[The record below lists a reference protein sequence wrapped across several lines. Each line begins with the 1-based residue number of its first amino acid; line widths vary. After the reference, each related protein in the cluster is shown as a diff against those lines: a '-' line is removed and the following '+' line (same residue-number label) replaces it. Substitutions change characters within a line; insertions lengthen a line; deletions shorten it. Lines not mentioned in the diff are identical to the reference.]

1 MFCSS
6 GELVDSASF
15 CANTLMYAKPY
26 LEIGGILPIGFDGA
40 AIIGTT
46 ASSTESKRINSVSTH
61 TKSASAD
68 CEIFSKCLLKKETIK
83 MTDPNMTEEQIIDV
97 TPETTAIVKKEM
109 PDATDETIAETAA
122 LFEAIKKRATAEV
135 QAAGD
140 ITREAYLKAVQK
152 AQLALAKN
160 KTHAKERMT
169 EAVALIQKEAEKN
182 WLVVDA
188 IKTRAQ
194 AQVQDAGE
202 VSREAY
208 LKAVRQARE
217 AVEQNKLI
225 ERDRIE
231 HAVDRIHTE
240 AEKNWHVVVAEIES
254 LGVRLTDAAKSAFQ
268 ALTAFFDKKH

>member
-1 MFCSS
+1 
-6 GELVDSASF
+6 
-15 CANTLMYAKPY
+15 
-26 LEIGGILPIGFDGA
+26 
-40 AIIGTT
+40 
-46 ASSTESKRINSVSTH
+46 
-61 TKSASAD
+61 
-68 CEIFSKCLLKKETIK
+68 
-83 MTDPNMTEEQIIDV
+83 MTDPNMNEETIIDV

-109 PDATDETIAETAA
+109 PNATEETIAETAV
-122 LFEAIKKRATAEV
+122 LFEAIKKRAAAEV

-140 ITREAYLKAVQK
+140 LTREAYLKAVHK

-160 KTHAKERMT
+160 KTIAKERMT
-169 EAVALIQKEAEKN
+169 DAVGLIQKEAEKN

-194 AQVQDAGE
+194 SQVQDAGV

-231 HAVDRIHTE
+231 QAVDQIQKQT
-240 AEKNWHVVVAEIES
+240 EKNWHVVVGEIES
-254 LGVRLTDAAKSAFQ
+254 IGSRLTDASKSAFQ
-268 ALTAFFDKKH
+268 ALTKFFDKKH

>member
-1 MFCSS
+1 M
-6 GELVDSASF
+6 
-15 CANTLMYAKPY
+15 
-26 LEIGGILPIGFDGA
+26 
-40 AIIGTT
+40 
-46 ASSTESKRINSVSTH
+46 TE
-61 TKSASAD
+61 
-68 CEIFSKCLLKKETIK
+68 
-83 MTDPNMTEEQIIDV
+83 PNMNEETIIDV

-109 PDATDETIAETAA
+109 PNATEETIAETAV
-122 LFEAIKKRATAEV
+122 LFEAIKKRAAAEV

-140 ITREAYLKAVQK
+140 LTREAYLKAVHK

-160 KTHAKERMT
+160 KTIAKERMT
-169 EAVALIQKEAEKN
+169 DAVGLIQKEAEKN

-194 AQVQDAGE
+194 SQVQGAGE

-231 HAVDRIHTE
+231 QAVDQIQKQT
-240 AEKNWHVVVAEIES
+240 EKNWHVVVGEIES
-254 LGVRLTDAAKSAFQ
+254 IGSRLTDASKSAFQ
-268 ALTAFFDKKH
+268 ALTKFFDKKH

>member
-1 MFCSS
+1 
-6 GELVDSASF
+6 
-15 CANTLMYAKPY
+15 
-26 LEIGGILPIGFDGA
+26 
-40 AIIGTT
+40 
-46 ASSTESKRINSVSTH
+46 
-61 TKSASAD
+61 
-68 CEIFSKCLLKKETIK
+68 
-83 MTDPNMTEEQIIDV
+83 MTDPNMNEETIIDV

-109 PDATDETIAETAA
+109 PNATEETIAETAV
-122 LFEAIKKRATAEV
+122 LFEAIKKRAAAEV

-140 ITREAYLKAVQK
+140 LTREAYLKAVQK

-160 KTHAKERMT
+160 KTIAKERMT
-169 EAVALIQKEAEKN
+169 DAVGLIQKEAEKN

-194 AQVQDAGE
+194 SQVQGAGV

-231 HAVDRIHTE
+231 QAVDQIQKE
-240 AEKNWHVVVAEIES
+240 SEKNWHVVVGEIES
-254 LGVRLTDAAKSAFQ
+254 IGSRLTEASKSAFQ
-268 ALTAFFDKKH
+268 ALTKFFDKKH

>member
-1 MFCSS
+1 
-6 GELVDSASF
+6 
-15 CANTLMYAKPY
+15 
-26 LEIGGILPIGFDGA
+26 
-40 AIIGTT
+40 
-46 ASSTESKRINSVSTH
+46 
-61 TKSASAD
+61 
-68 CEIFSKCLLKKETIK
+68 
-83 MTDPNMTEEQIIDV
+83 MTDPNITPEPIVEA

-109 PDATDETIAETAA
+109 PDATDEAIAETAA

-135 QAAGD
+135 QAAND
-140 ITREAYLKAVQK
+140 LTREAYLKAANQ
-152 AQLALAKN
+152 AQLAIEQN
-160 KTHAKERMT
+160 KTIAKERMA

-182 WLVVDA
+182 WLVIEA

-225 ERDRIE
+225 EPSRIE
-231 HAVDRIHTE
+231 QAVDRIHRE
-240 AEKNWHVVVAEIES
+240 AENNWHVIVAEIES
-254 LGVRLTDAAKSAFQ
+254 IGIRLTDASKSALN

>member
-1 MFCSS
+1 MPV
-6 GELVDSASF
+6 LNARM
-15 CANTLMYAKPY
+15 NY
-26 LEIGGILPIGFDGA
+26 GA
-40 AIIGTT
+40 
-46 ASSTESKRINSVSTH
+46 TH
-61 TKSASAD
+61 TKSALNKLRK
-68 CEIFSKCLLKKETIK
+68 EIIK
-83 MTDPNMTEEQIIDV
+83 MTDPNVTETTIVEV

-122 LFEAIKKRATAEV
+122 LFEAIKKRATAEF
-135 QAAGD
+135 QAAGEL
-140 ITREAYLKAVQK
+140 TREAYLKAVATASDAIDENK
-152 AQLALAKN
+152 STAKD
-160 KTHAKERMT
+160 RMT
-169 EAVALIQKEAEKN
+169 EAVSLIKKESEKN
-182 WLVVDA
+182 WLVLDA

-231 HAVDRIHTE
+231 QAVDDIQKQT
-240 AEKNWHVVVAEIES
+240 EKNWHVVVGEIES
-254 LGVRLTDAAKSAFQ
+254 IGTRLAETAKSAWN